1 MFKSAAASFTK
12 LPPQRQSAVLLI
24 LGLSIMG
31 ICDSF
36 VQAFS
41 DRVGLGQFHFI
52 RSFFAV
58 ICIIVIARFS
68 KISLMPRRWGA
79 VLVRTLFMVCA
90 MMLFFSVL
98 SFLPSAV
105 AGAGLF
111 TAPVFTLL
119 FSALFFGTKIG
130 WRRIAAIIFGTAGV
144 ILVLDVGEAG
154 FQPLAIL
161 PIIAGA
167 FYALAIL
174 MTSHYCQ
181 HENPFSLVI
190 VFFIAIGGA
199 GLLTSLILTYLD
211 ITNPTPQ
218 AAFLLRGWQAISFS
232 DVLIIAVMALTT
244 MTSIVMMAR
253 AYQISESSYSVVYE
267 YSYLVSA
274 ALFGWLFWQIDF
286 SFLTIAG
293 MALIFVA
300 GVIVTLASAKERY
313 LDS

>member
-1 MFKSAAASFTK
+1 MFTSPVAFFTK

-24 LGLSIMG
+24 LGLSILG

-130 WRRIAAIIFGTAGV
+130 WRRISAIIFGTAGV
-144 ILVLDVGEAG
+144 ILVLDVGGLMGEA
-154 FQPLAIL
+154 
-161 PIIAGA
+161 
-167 FYALAIL
+167 
-174 MTSHYCQ
+174 
-181 HENPFSLVI
+181 
-190 VFFIAIGGA
+190 
-199 GLLTSLILTYLD
+199 
-211 ITNPTPQ
+211 
-218 AAFLLRGWQAISFS
+218 LRG
-232 DVLIIAVMALTT
+232 
-244 MTSIVMMAR
+244 
-253 AYQISESSYSVVYE
+253 ESSLNV
-267 YSYLVSA
+267 
-274 ALFGWLFWQIDF
+274 
-286 SFLTIAG
+286 
-293 MALIFVA
+293 
-300 GVIVTLASAKERY
+300 
-313 LDS
+313 